1 MNAVQ
6 ELARLYGVAA
16 AYVDYRAQLREV
28 SLQSQAAI
36 LAAIGVDAADEQAA
50 AAAIHQYETV
60 RWTRLL
66 PPVIVIETGEPLV
79 VPISVPLDLDATWLE
94 WRITFEDGTKRRGV
108 ARLDKLEGIE
118 EGSAEDRAYRRHALT
133 LPDLPLGYHNAAIA
147 LDTGLSGELRLIVA
161 PAHCYEPPEIA
172 AGERAWGIAAQL
184 YALRS
189 PRNWGMGDFRD
200 LRELIRHAAPLGCG
214 IVGLNPLHALM
225 PANPAHI
232 SPYSPSNRQFLN
244 VLYIA
249 VEDVP
254 DFAECE
260 AARSRVAEADFQA
273 ALQRLR
279 STANVDYVGVAAA
292 KFEILSLL

>member
-1 MNAVQ
+1 M
-6 ELARLYGVAA
+6 
-16 AYVDYRAQLREV
+16 
-28 SLQSQAAI
+28 
-36 LAAIGVDAADEQAA
+36 
-50 AAAIHQYETV
+50 
-60 RWTRLL
+60 
-66 PPVIVIETGEPLV
+66 
-79 VPISVPLDLDATWLE
+79 
-94 WRITFEDGTKRRGV
+94 
-108 ARLDKLEGIE
+108 
-118 EGSAEDRAYRRHALT
+118 
-133 LPDLPLGYHNAAIA
+133 
-147 LDTGLSGELRLIVA
+147 
-161 PAHCYEPPEIA
+161 
-172 AGERAWGIAAQL
+172 WGIAAQL

-260 AARSRVAEADFQA
+260 DGAQTASRAEISR
-273 ALQRLR
+273 QRCDELR
-279 STANVDYVGVAAA
+279 ATTNVDYVGVAAREVRDSSSCCTRA
-292 KFEILSLL
+292 SAATTWSSGSERCQAFRSFVETQGEPLRLHAIYDALDAHLRLQGPQYWGWPSWPEDYREPTSLVVNRFARERVQDVEYFLYLQWLAAEQLRGAQATARELGMTIGLYGDVAVGANSSRLRDVVEPSPVSRRAHPSAHRPMRSH